1 MNWEEL
7 MSAVVLIESHGFEF
21 SIIEDR
27 VKVRHNTDH
36 STKLLFEM
44 ETGTTKRD
52 AIYQGIKKFERLT
65 GNTIKQ

>member
-1 MNWEEL
+1 MSWDEL
-7 MSAVVLIESHGFEF
+7 MNAVVLIESHGFEF
-21 SIIEDR
+21 FIVEKR